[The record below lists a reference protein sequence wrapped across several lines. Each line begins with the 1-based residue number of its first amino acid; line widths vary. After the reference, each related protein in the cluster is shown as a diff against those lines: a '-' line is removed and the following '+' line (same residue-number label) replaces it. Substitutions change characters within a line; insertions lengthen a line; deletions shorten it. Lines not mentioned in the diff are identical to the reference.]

1 MHASEPGDAAA
12 RAGPKRPR
20 TTGHGSRGLGTPDRY
35 FVAGRGFR
43 LDAYRS
49 REPCMPLFADLPLAS
64 LVAIFAISAVVVIGA
79 GIVLAR
85 NGDAIAVHTGLGGLF
100 VGMLLL
106 AGATSLPEL
115 ATDVTAA
122 VSGAP
127 DLAIG
132 DLFGSSMANMAIL
145 AIIDLAH
152 HGRVWP
158 ATGLGHAR
166 VAAIA
171 MALTVI
177 LLLGLVA
184 PSGVTLGWIG
194 IEPILVVVAYVLA
207 AAWVRR
213 APAGATPAPP
223 ANGDGELIAPLGLEP
238 RPASRPMRAHVLAFT
253 GAAIVILAAAPT
265 MALSAEA
272 MAERIGVAQTF
283 LGVTLLAIATSL
295 PELATSL
302 AAVRIGA
309 YDLAVGNLFGSNALN
324 TTIVFA
330 ADAAT
335 TSGPILGVVSGSAA
349 ITAGL
354 GALLLM
360 AIALGGVAHG
370 SRTRFERG
378 EPDAVLVLITY
389 GVLLWLLWT
398 AS

>member
-1 MHASEPGDAAA
+1 
-12 RAGPKRPR
+12 
-20 TTGHGSRGLGTPDRY
+20 
-35 FVAGRGFR
+35 
-43 LDAYRS
+43 
-49 REPCMPLFADLPLAS
+49 MPLIADLPLAS
-64 LVAIFAISAVVVIGA
+64 LVAIFLISAVVVIGA

-100 VGMLLL
+100 IGMLLL

-122 VSGAP
+122 VAGAP

-145 AIIDLAH
+145 AIIDLVH
-152 HGRVWP
+152 RGRVWP

-171 MALTVI
+171 MALTAI

-184 PSGVTLGWIG
+184 PSGITIGWIG
-194 IEPILVVVAYVLA
+194 IEPIVVVVAYVLA

-213 APAGATPAPP
+213 APAQRSSSAPT
-223 ANGDGELIAPLGLEP
+223 NGDGELIAPLGLEP
-238 RPASRPMRAHVLAFT
+238 RPVARRMRVHVLAFA

-265 MALSAEA
+265 MALSAQA

-309 YDLAVGNLFGSNALN
+309 CDLAVGNLFGSDALN
-324 TTIVFA
+324 ATIVFA

-335 TSGPILGVVSGSAA
+335 TSGPILGIVSGSAA
-349 ITAGL
+349 VTAGL

-370 SRTRFERG
+370 ARTRFERG

-389 GVLLWLLWT
+389 GVLLWLLWN